1 MMEIPEFTFHVV
13 ESADYEEVLH
23 LFWDHFMPWEPA
35 TRLTG
40 SCTKLGYRIYNLN
53 SMLRKM
59 LQNNT
64 CWMAKS
70 QHNEIVG
77 VIFCTKITKDD
88 MPSKLPTKSEYIHQ
102 GWPTDFTLVMLLL
115 DELCDHQKLMC
126 DNKVNLMLDLFAL
139 VVKTNSRGQGLAT
152 QLIKETIK
160 NAQTMG
166 VPLVSI
172 SCSSAFT
179 QRCSI
184 KLGFSENKT
193 ILYKNW
199 HCDGQKIAN
208 VEDIDPI
215 HQAAVSYYKVIN
227 L

>member
-1 MMEIPEFTFHVV
+1 
-13 ESADYEEVLH
+13 
-23 LFWDHFMPWEPA
+23 
-35 TRLTG
+35 
-40 SCTKLGYRIYNLN
+40 
-53 SMLRKM
+53 
-59 LQNNT
+59 
-64 CWMAKS
+64 
-70 QHNEIVG
+70 
-77 VIFCTKITKDD
+77 

-139 VVKTNSRGQGLAT
+139 VVKTSFRGQGLAT
-152 QLIKETIK
+152 QLINETIK
-160 NAQTMG
+160 YAQTMS

-184 KLGFSENKT
+184 KLGFNEDKT
-193 ILYKNW
+193 IL
-199 HCDGQKIAN
+199 A
-208 VEDIDPI
+208 
-215 HQAAVSYYKVIN
+215 